1 MAALTWILT
10 LICAAGCPLS
20 SASPVPHSASEVQVG
35 QNVSLTCNLT
45 SSVEITWYLLR
56 SDQLLPL
63 LTGKQSKLKG
73 DSIIFHSTN
82 SRINWERDQQSGLVS
97 LKIHRVEEEDAGL
110 YFCTERSEGKV
121 LVNEGIRLTVNGVDG
136 ESSSGRM
143 KLPCWSLGICVLPG
157 LLAFCFMCVVG
168 FYLCSGKPAG
178 CCCNPDGRDTSRKVT
193 EEDLLHYSSLRHPDK
208 PRPSGRRGPGLV
220 EENVT
225 YSAVIGRKNPKK

>member
-1 MAALTWILT
+1 MQLELDGQQTPVSALNSWLKVSLT
-10 LICAAGCPLS
+10 CRLSSGAAGCPLS

-121 LVNEGIRLTVNGVDG
+121 LVNEGIRLTVNGK
-136 ESSSGRM
+136 S
-143 KLPCWSLGICVLPG
+143 
-157 LLAFCFMCVVG
+157 
-168 FYLCSGKPAG
+168 
-178 CCCNPDGRDTSRKVT
+178 
-193 EEDLLHYSSLRHPDK
+193 
-208 PRPSGRRGPGLV
+208 
-220 EENVT
+220 
-225 YSAVIGRKNPKK
+225 